1 MPNDISS
8 HSKEKKKN
16 EVFINNNTI
25 SRLAYIP
32 TTHT

>member
-8 HSKEKKKN
+8 HSKEKKN